1 MLNTILVGDRDN
13 FYLLYSSAG
22 FIEGLIVTGYF
33 IYPDFTKTETFTFLE
48 LGDGV
53 YGAKGLSLPATG
65 RSSTTVDI
73 MEKYGLVMKEDGVTK
88 ILEIFSFSHKRAE
101 I

>member
-1 MLNTILVGDRDN
+1 
-13 FYLLYSSAG
+13 
-22 FIEGLIVTGYF
+22 
-33 IYPDFTKTETFTFLE
+33 LE